1 MAHINRKYIDSHW
14 LTFMIRGIVAILFG
28 WITLFHSDSNFP
40 TIITYAGLF
49 LLLLSVIE
57 FINALHRARNQ
68 TGWLVSV
75 LVAVLD
81 TVAALLLLLTSN
93 AEITFD
99 LIVLSSYVIIRS
111 VAQIIIGFRTTIDPT
126 DRFIWVITG
135 ICGTIMGFAILNSGA
150 LGINFFV
157 RFFGAY
163 LLITGMSSMIY
174 GFDNR
179 QQKLEDHAARVE
191 AAKTRKKSAKKTT
204 KKK

>member
-14 LTFMIRGIVAILFG
+14 LTFMIRGIVAIIFG
-28 WITLFHSDSNFP
+28 WITLFHSDNNFP

-75 LVAVLD
+75 FVAVLD
-81 TVAALLLLLTSN
+81 AVAALLLLLTSN

-135 ICGTIMGFAILNSGA
+135 ICGTIMGFAILNSGT
-150 LGINFFV
+150 LGINFFI

-191 AAKTRKKSAKKTT
+191 AAKARKKSAKKTA